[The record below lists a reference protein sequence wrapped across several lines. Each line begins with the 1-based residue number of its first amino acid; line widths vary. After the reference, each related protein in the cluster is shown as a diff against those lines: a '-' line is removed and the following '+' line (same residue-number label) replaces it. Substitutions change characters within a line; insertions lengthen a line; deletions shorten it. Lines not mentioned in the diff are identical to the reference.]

1 MSAKKAEASATAFAE
16 QMKTAAEANADRF
29 ARGVE
34 DYAAFAKETA
44 SEFAK
49 SAGVANK
56 AAEKIG
62 AEAVA
67 VAVQSLKDGVSFM
80 QDAAGTKSVAELVEL
95 QTTYMSKSCGEVIT
109 KTSAANDV
117 ARGAMENAVE
127 VTAGRMAAFAG
138 LARPQ

>member
-1 MSAKKAEASATAFAE
+1 MSAKKAEANAAAFAD
-16 QMKTAAEANADRF
+16 QMKTVAEANANRF

-34 DYAAFAKETA
+34 DYAVFAKETA
-44 SEFAK
+44 AELAK

-67 VAVQSLKDGVSFM
+67 AATQSLKDGVSFL
-80 QDAAGTKSVAELVEL
+80 QDAAGTRSVAELVEL
-95 QTTYMSKSCGEVIT
+95 QTGYMSKSCGEMIA

-138 LARPQ
+138 LARAQ

>member
-1 MSAKKAEASATAFAE
+1 MSAKKAEASAAAFAD
-16 QMKTAAEANADRF
+16 QMKSVAEENANQF

-34 DYAAFAKETA
+34 EYAVFAKETA
-44 SEFAK
+44 SELAK

-67 VAVQSLKDGVSFM
+67 VAAQSLKDGVAFM
-80 QDAAGTKSVAELVEL
+80 QDAAGTKSVAEFVEL
-95 QTTYMSKSCGEVIT
+95 QTSYMSKSCGEMIA

-117 ARGAMENAVE
+117 ARGAMESAVE

-138 LARPQ
+138 LARIQ